1 MLAAG
6 VWRSTATSANP
17 TTIGFHISALYSP
30 VGWMSWEHIAREW
43 EAAANDEARRS
54 FRNTVLGETWFE
66 PGEAPDWQRLYDRR
80 EDYRIGVVPEGGLL
94 LTAGAD
100 VQKDR
105 IEVSVWAWGRGLE
118 SWLVEHII
126 VDGSPAEAATW
137 TDMDALL
144 ARTWRNH
151 AGRHLGLARLAIDTG
166 GQHTAEVYA
175 WARRH
180 SVSQVMPVKGIDG
193 FDRTTPVAESR
204 FEGTVG
210 GKRTRSAGGRLWR
223 VSVAV
228 FKSELYGRL
237 RLDPPTDEQLAA
249 GGDYPAGYVH
259 LPKGLDA
266 ERVKQLVAEQ
276 LVTRQDQARLSAPG
290 MAEDAR
296 PQRNA
301 RLPGLRPR
309 RRLAARRRPP
319 PRRSGM
325 AAAGARGVAAR
336 RRVAAAD
343 ATRCSRPHVAA
354 GARTA
359 GRSVA
364 ARSQWMNE

>member
-1 MLAAG
+1 MPVRYLFLDEVDAYPPSADEEGEPVALAEARTRTFSWRRKVFLVSTPTVKGLSRIEREFEASDQRRYFVPCPLCGVAQWLHFERLRWERGRPETARYICEHCDGPIEEYHKTAMLAAG

-66 PGEAPDWQRLYDRR
+66 PGDAPDWQRLYDRR

-193 FDRTTPVAESR
+193 FDRTA
-204 FEGTVG
+204 GTRIPIFSSCATVLIKVSLTAVG
-210 GKRTRSAGGRLWR
+210 SPRS
-223 VSVAV
+223 V
-228 FKSELYGRL
+228 
-237 RLDPPTDEQLAA
+237 
-249 GGDYPAGYVH
+249 
-259 LPKGLDA
+259 
-266 ERVKQLVAEQ
+266 
-276 LVTRQDQARLSAPG
+276 
-290 MAEDAR
+290 
-296 PQRNA
+296 RNSFNA
-301 RLPGLRPR
+301 FCRG
-309 RRLAARRRPP
+309 RRP
-319 PRRSGM
+319 SK
-325 AAAGARGVAAR
+325 ALTNS
-336 RRVAAAD
+336 
-343 ATRCSRPHVAA
+343 ATSR
-354 GARTA
+354 
-359 GRSVA
+359 
-364 ARSQWMNE
+364 E